1 MAEKKLLEQARDL
14 MRIKHYAL
22 KTEQTYL
29 NWMERYIRFHQ
40 MRHPREMGAPEVT
53 AFLSNLAV
61 QGHVSAS
68 TQNQALAGIL
78 FMYRSVLGINLDG
91 VDAVRAHGDRHL
103 PTVLSIE
110 EVQSLLNNLNG
121 TYRLISELL
130 YGGGLRLMEGLRL
143 RVKDVDLARCEITV
157 RETKS
162 NRDRKAPLAR
172 RVVEPLRAHLAVVK
186 AQHERDLLAGFGT
199 VELPYALERKYPN
212 AEREWGWQYVFP
224 AAGFSTDPRS
234 GAVRRHHIYESSV
247 QRAVATAA
255 RQTHIAKPVG
265 PHTLRHSFATHMLE
279 AGYDIR
285 TIQEILGHKDV
296 KTTMIYTHVMNRGG
310 LGVVS
315 PLDRNAK

>member
-22 KTEQTYL
+22 KTEYTYL
-29 NWMERYIRFHQ
+29 MWMERYIRFHKL
-40 MRHPREMGAPEVT
+40 RHPRDMGAPEVT
-53 AFLSNLAV
+53 AFLSSLAV
-61 QGHVSAS
+61 QDRVSAS

-78 FMYRSVLGINLDG
+78 FLYRNVLSIELEGIE
-91 VDAVRAHGDRHL
+91 AVRARGDRHL

-110 EVQSLLNNLNG
+110 EVQNLLTKLTG
-121 TYRLISELL
+121 TYRLICDVL

-143 RVKDVDLARCEITV
+143 RVKDVDLDRCEITV

-186 AQHERDLLAGFGT
+186 AQHDRDLLAGFGT
-199 VELPYALERKYPN
+199 VELPYALDRKYPN
-212 AEREWGWQYVFP
+212 ADKAWAWQYVFP
-224 AAGFSTDPRS
+224 TAGMSTDPRS

-247 QRAVATAA
+247 QRAVSTAA
-255 RQTHIAKPVG
+255 RQAQIAKPVG

-296 KTTMIYTHVMNRGG
+296 KTTMVYTHVMNRGG